1 MKNLQIRKTKDGS
14 DTLWV
19 PEMKESFHS
28 LNGAITE
35 SQHVFLNN
43 GLHYFCQLFKAKE
56 VSILEIGF
64 GTGLNALLTCCY
76 GQENQQNIAYTSLE
90 PFPLQNALIEQL
102 NYSQQILNPQAHGW
116 YARLHSSLWN
126 QIEQINTY
134 FSILKID
141 KKIQDHTKLNEY
153 DICFFDGFAPGKQ
166 PEIWEI
172 KVLDIV
178 RKSLKASGI
187 LVTYCAQGQ
196 FKRDLST
203 LGFQVERLP
212 GPPGKMEMTRAT
224 IG

>member
-1 MKNLQIRKTKDGS
+1 MKSLQIRKTKDGS

-43 GLHYFCQLFKAKE
+43 GLNYLCQLYKPKE
-56 VSILEIGF
+56 VNVLEIGF

-76 GQENQQNIAYTSLE
+76 SQVNEQKIVYTSLE

-102 NYSQQILNPQAHGW
+102 NYSKLVLNPKGHIW
-116 YARLHSSLWN
+116 YSRLHSSSWN
-126 QIEQINTY
+126 QLEQIHKY
-134 FSILKID
+134 FSILKIS
-141 KKIQDHTKLNEY
+141 KKIQDHPKLSQY
-153 DICFFDGFAPGKQ
+153 DICYFDAFAPVKQ
-166 PEIWEI
+166 PGIWKK

-178 RKSLKASGI
+178 RKSLKKSGI

-196 FKRDLST
+196 FKRDLKE
-203 LGFQVERLP
+203 LGFQVESLP
-212 GPPGKMEMTRAT
+212 GPPGKMEMTRASL
-224 IG
+224 

>member
-1 MKNLQIRKTKDGS
+1 MENPLIRKTKDGS
-14 DTLWV
+14 DTLWL

-35 SQHVFLNN
+35 SQHVFLNS
-43 GLHYFCQLFKAKE
+43 GLNYFCQRHKAKE

-76 GQENQQNIAYTSLE
+76 GQENERKIVYTSLE

-102 NYSQQILNPQAHGW
+102 NYSEQVLNPKAHIW
-116 YARLHSSLWN
+116 YGRLHSSSWN
-126 QIEQINTY
+126 QIEQIHRY
-134 FSILKID
+134 FSILKIN
-141 KKIQDHTKLNEY
+141 KKIQDHTKLNQY
-153 DICFFDGFAPGKQ
+153 DICYFDGFAPVKQ
-166 PEIWEI
+166 PEIWKM

-178 RKSLKASGI
+178 KKSLKVSGM

-196 FKRDLST
+196 FKRDLRA
-203 LGFQVERLP
+203 LGFQVESLP

-224 IG
+224 L